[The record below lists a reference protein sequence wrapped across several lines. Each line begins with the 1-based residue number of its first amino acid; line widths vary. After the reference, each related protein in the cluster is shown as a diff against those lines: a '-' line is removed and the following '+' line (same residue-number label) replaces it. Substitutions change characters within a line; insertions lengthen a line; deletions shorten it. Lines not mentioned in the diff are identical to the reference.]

1 MSKIEKII
9 FALIGLV
16 FILGAVWVFQSWQQM
31 ESSNRLGGQAVTG
44 SVSQPLDYNQAKQ
57 AEDPANPCV
66 PPAGYTEETWREH
79 MGHHPDQYKQC
90 LGG

>member
-1 MSKIEKII
+1 MSLVEKIL
-9 FALIGLV
+9 FTLMGLV
-16 FILGAVWVFQSWQQM
+16 LILGGTWVTLGRQNWQKP
-31 ESSNRLGGQAVTG
+31 SVLGTPN
-44 SVSQPLDYNQAKQ
+44 SQPLNYSQAKQ

-66 PPAGYTEETWREH
+66 PPAGYTEATWREH